1 MMIFNLFYQ
10 RIRELCKQHMVLFKQ
25 TLSGN
30 RKIAEV
36 YKMLSHSCFCTAS
49 ELYKS

>member
-1 MMIFNLFYQ
+1 MIFNLFYQ
-10 RIRELCKQHMVLFKQ
+10 RIRELCKQHMMLFKQ

-30 RKIAEV
+30 RMIAEV
-36 YKMLSHSCFCTAS
+36 EQNAFPFLLLIGF